1 MKFGIFIHWGVF
13 SVPSYGS
20 EWFWHNYAC
29 GDTKVKQFADRNFPK
44 VKDDYPQYANLWKA
58 ELFDADQWFV
68 SEWINGPTGY
78 LMRATLSHSQQQAYT
93 VHTQTAAVMHRRDIY
108 YCVCLIFFFR
118 LRLVCLQMFPL

>member
-29 GDTKVKQFADRNFPK
+29 GDTKVKQFADKNFPK

-68 SEWINGPTGY
+68 SE
-78 LMRATLSHSQQQAYT
+78 
-93 VHTQTAAVMHRRDIY
+93 
-108 YCVCLIFFFR
+108 
-118 LRLVCLQMFPL
+118 